1 MHFYF
6 LSIFVSLKKP
16 QCGGRCSAE
25 PEITNRKQFSLRII
39 RTRNFY
45 DFDFYDKFHFEIDL
59 LLNI

>member
-25 PEITNRKQFSLRII
+25 PKLLT
-39 RTRNFY
+39 TR
-45 DFDFYDKFHFEIDL
+45 DFFLLAEKYYILIKNVEFYDKQHL
-59 LLNI
+59 A

>member
-25 PEITNRKQFSLRII
+25 PKEKSNILTLDSDNIIKSSLKWLYFKSISK
-39 RTRNFY
+39 Y
-45 DFDFYDKFHFEIDL
+45 YCS
-59 LLNI
+59 